1 MQDSSSTSTGERSS
15 QRSVGPA
22 SGVASAGGSGSYRA
36 QPQQQQ
42 GNISGVSFGGY
53 GRVSYASGTVS
64 TGRTRQQVLVRGE
77 EGNRK
82 PDMLNL
88 DEFLAQSDAASL
100 RKLSSKKNG
109 RL

>member
-1 MQDSSSTSTGERSS
+1 M
-15 QRSVGPA
+15 GPA

-36 QPQQQQ
+36 QPQQQ